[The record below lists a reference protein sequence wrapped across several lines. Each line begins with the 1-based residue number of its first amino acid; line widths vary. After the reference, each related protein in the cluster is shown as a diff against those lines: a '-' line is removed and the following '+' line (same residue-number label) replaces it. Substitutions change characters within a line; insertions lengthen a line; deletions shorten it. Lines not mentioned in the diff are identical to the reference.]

1 MELRILKSLPIPLVL
16 LHCGILFL
24 FSCAKEVKI
33 DIPGYQEQVVVDGSI
48 ETGKK
53 PLVLLSK
60 TANVYAPTN
69 IEAYLNSFISDAEV
83 LVSDGIQTITLE
95 LVYTDDLPQIE
106 LNHVSEILGFESFIL
121 ANLHMP
127 LYYGLNSTMIGQAGK
142 DYSLEINYQGK
153 TYTSKT
159 ALPVPTQ
166 LMEVYWKPE
175 AGYTDR
181 GFSWAKLADPGGT
194 YDAYKWEVK
203 RLKGTQSDKIFSKPF
218 NPYYDDEFFDGLT
231 FDFAYENPMTCRD
244 DFEPEDMRCYYAL
257 GDTVVIKYS
266 KVDRAVYEFME
277 KKYNQVYSAGN
288 PFATPINIPTN
299 IKGGAM
305 GVWAGFS
312 STFDTLVCVP

>member
-1 MELRILKSLPIPLVL
+1 MELRILSRKSFTCLTFLLSIFYLV
-16 LHCGILFL
+16 
-24 FSCAKEVKI
+24 SCTKEVKI
-33 DIPGYQEQVVVDGSI
+33 DIPGYQEQVVVDGSV

-69 IEAYLNSFISDAEV
+69 IEAYLTSFIPGAEV
-83 LVSDGIQTITLE
+83 KVSDGLQTITLE
-95 LVYTDDLPQIE
+95 LVYTDELPQTE
-106 LNHVSEILGFESFIL
+106 LAQVGELLGFSSLIL
-121 ANLHMP
+121 SNLHMP
-127 LYYGLNSTMIGQAGK
+127 VYYGLNSTMIGEAGRE
-142 DYSLEINYQGK
+142 YSLQITYQGK
-153 TYTSKT
+153 EYTAST
-159 ALPVPTQ
+159 SLLSPTQ
-166 LMEVYWKPE
+166 LVKVYWKPE

-181 GFSWAKLADPGGT
+181 GFSWAKLADPAGT

-203 RLKGTQSDKIFSKPF
+203 RLKGPQSDEIFTKPF

-312 STFDTLVCVP
+312 STYDTLICVP